1 MSISLLD
8 VYKVYRPTRDV
19 EVVALRGVTLTVE
32 RGEIVALM
40 GPSGSGKTT
49 ALNIMGTLDRPTRGR
64 VMVAGIDVTEAE
76 EGFLEALRL
85 HYIGFVFQ
93 NVNLVPSLTALENVA
108 LPMLAAGYPRYEAY
122 RKARLLLDAVEVA
135 DRAGHYPHQ
144 LSGGQQ
150 QRVAIARALANMP
163 LILILDEPTSNVD
176 VATTRALLALFR
188 EINRSLGTTIVMATH
203 DPEVA
208 SIAGRVVYMRGGVVS
223 RSAVKI
229 AEIAE
234 GHVDVERVRERMRQV
249 FELERELVA
258 DMARRNEL
266 VRWKAELLP

>member
-1 MSISLLD
+1 MAISLVD
-8 VYKVYRPTRDV
+8 VDKVYRPSRDV

-64 VMVAGIDVTEAE
+64 VYVAGFDVTEAD

-93 NVNLVPSLTALENVA
+93 SINLVPSLTALENVA

-122 RKARLLLDAVEVA
+122 RKARLLLDAVGLS

-176 VATTRALLALFR
+176 VATTRALLTLFR
-188 EINRSLGTTIVMATH
+188 EINGVLGTTIVMATH

-208 SIAGRVVYMRGGVVS
+208 SIAGRVIYMRGGVVS
-223 RSAVKI
+223 RSAVKL
-229 AEIAE
+229 AEVAGE
-234 GHVDVERVRERMRQV
+234 PVDVERVRERMRHV
-249 FELERELVA
+249 FELEKELVS
-258 DMARRNEL
+258 DMAHRNEL
-266 VRWKAELLP
+266 VRRKAQLLP